1 MMNLLTEHTST
12 NLFLTSESLGDSHQ
26 NFYVKADRIQLIH
39 NTITN
44 SWKGSK
50 RKGKKSLLSLLLRE
64 VEMRL
69 RA

>member
-1 MMNLLTEHTST
+1 MNLLTEHTST
-12 NLFLTSESLGDSHQ
+12 NLLLTSESLGESHQ
-26 NFYVKADRIQLIH
+26 NFYVKVDRIQLIH

-50 RKGKKSLLSLLLRE
+50 QKGKRSLLSLLLKE